1 MVGELVG
8 PYKIV
13 RLLGEGG
20 MGQVFEA
27 EELGES
33 GRVLRRAALKVL
45 RPEHLGD
52 AQMAARFVNEAKA
65 IDVIDHPGVVTIYD
79 IGTLPSGAPYIA
91 MEFLDGESLRDRLR
105 GRGVTRAE
113 ALQIGAKLASTLA
126 VVHEKRIIHRDL
138 KPENVMLCL
147 RSSKQTPVVSALGS
161 VSVTTAL
168 GDVKVLDFGIAKCLQ
183 NTAGDGQIKTRTGV
197 MIGTPT
203 YMAPEQCGGDGEVC
217 ERTDVYSLG
226 VMLFEM
232 LSGRPP
238 FVGDHDAQII
248 GKQLFAVPP
257 SLQTLCEG
265 LEPQL
270 AALVNRMLAK
280 DIKSRPPMNEVE
292 AELLVLR
299 RSVQGSSEVQHSDT
313 SATTVAMS
321 QEPRNT
327 LVDAAGHMQRP
338 LRQRRMRLAML
349 GGGALLVLGALSV
362 LGWQSGRGGSGGNVT
377 WHIVTEPQGVEVVS
391 EVSGQLLG
399 RTPLTFA
406 PQGLGAQAILLRQ
419 PGFLERRLLL
429 DQGANT
435 ERSEVLVPAPSASQ
449 SAVAAVPAVSS
460 SSKSAAKSGKSA
472 GEAGKSHSGGSGSR
486 RHGSRS
492 AQ

>member
-105 GRGVTRAE
+105 GRGVTRGE

-299 RSVQGSSEVQHSDT
+299 RSVQGNSEVQHSDT

-327 LVDAAGHMQRP
+327 LVDAAGHMQKAAAAASDAAGDAGRRRAAGAGRP
-338 LRQRRMRLAML
+338 VGAGSAEWSRGQRWQRHLAHRDRAARGRGRKRSQWPAAGADAADVCAAGPGRAGDLAAAAGVFRAPTAARSGCQYRAL
-349 GGGALLVLGALSV
+349 GGAGASARRVAVHGA
-362 LGWQSGRGGSGGNVT
+362 SGASGVVFLQVGGQV
-377 WHIVTEPQGVEVVS
+377 
-391 EVSGQLLG
+391 GQV
-399 RTPLTFA
+399 
-406 PQGLGAQAILLRQ
+406 
-419 PGFLERRLLL
+419 RR
-429 DQGANT
+429 
-435 ERSEVLVPAPSASQ
+435 
-449 SAVAAVPAVSS
+449 
-460 SSKSAAKSGKSA
+460 
-472 GEAGKSHSGGSGSR
+472 
-486 RHGSRS
+486 
-492 AQ
+492 